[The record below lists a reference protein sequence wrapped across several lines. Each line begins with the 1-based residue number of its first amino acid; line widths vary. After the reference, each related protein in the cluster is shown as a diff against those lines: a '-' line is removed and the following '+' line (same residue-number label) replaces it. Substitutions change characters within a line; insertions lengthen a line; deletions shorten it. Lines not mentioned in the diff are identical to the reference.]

1 MFLGL
6 DSRPDSLCSVAVK
19 RQHGHSNS
27 YKGKHFIGADL
38 QVSRFSS
45 LSVWQVA
52 RSEEWCHTGRHGA
65 REATEFYICICRQQE
80 KGTLVLAWGFENPK
94 ATSSDT
100 LPPRRPHLLIPVKLH
115 HSLDPA
121 FKYLRL
127 WPLLLKSPHTELH
140 LQLPVTSLLF
150 SLISVL
156 HTEGNMGLLVSA
168 HFTVL

>member
-1 MFLGL
+1 MGKVDWCRSKSFIDIINSKTPLPQNYTYRPSCYQPTTMFLGL
-6 DSRPDSLCSVAVK
+6 DSRPDSLCSIAVK

-52 RSEEWCHTGRHGA
+52 QSEEWCYTGRHGA

-100 LPPRRPHLLIPVKLH
+100 LPPRRPH
-115 HSLDPA
+115 HSLGP
-121 FKYLRL
+121 
-127 WPLLLKSPHTELH
+127 SVQISE
-140 LQLPVTSLLF
+140 PVATPVE
-150 SLISVL
+150 INT
-156 HTEGNMGLLVSA
+156 H
-168 HFTVL
+168 